1 MLKIPLD
8 IIKCHSQPLRCNYVQ
23 DEPQDTIKALLWGC
37 MINSPTTNGNTVVS
51 HRLTRHVFFSAKIKS
66 ITYLYFSETHIR
78 NSYLLEEAGG
88 CRRTNDRNTSIV
100 GQKMCGQCSNQ
111 CTLCRHSCT
120 DITQ

>member
-51 HRLTRHVFFSAKIKS
+51 HKTYQARLFLSKNQI
-66 ITYLYFSETHIR
+66 Y
-78 NSYLLEEAGG
+78 NLL
-88 CRRTNDRNTSIV
+88 V
-100 GQKMCGQCSNQ
+100 
-111 CTLCRHSCT
+111 LF
-120 DITQ
+120 